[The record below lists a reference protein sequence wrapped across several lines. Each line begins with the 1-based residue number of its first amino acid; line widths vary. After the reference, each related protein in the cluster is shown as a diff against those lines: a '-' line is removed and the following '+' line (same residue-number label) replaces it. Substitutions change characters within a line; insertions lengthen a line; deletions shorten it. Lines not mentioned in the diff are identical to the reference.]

1 MEVGLSVL
9 SINRAELW
17 KHESEVNFRLTM
29 IVEHEEEAVER
40 SASQTS
46 GVSRETL
53 HAEIRGC
60 DKARFAPVAD

>member
-29 IVEHEEEAVER
+29 IVEYKGEAVER

-46 GVSRETL
+46 DASRETL
-53 HAEIRGC
+53 HAETRL
-60 DKARFAPVAD
+60 